1 MDIERSAQTDPGM
14 SLTRRAALSCAAG
27 FAATAGAARAQPPVT
42 HVPEV
47 TPPPPAAP
55 AAAATADSATPP
67 EAPEDPFTLPA
78 SAASGFR
85 FSVPVMVDGRGPFPF
100 VVDTGADHT
109 TLSTELADALALP
122 RGRNV
127 RLHSITGE
135 SIVPT
140 ARVDR
145 LEVGSRSISD
155 VSLALLSRAGLGAPG
170 LLGLDAVA
178 DQRVTLDFKRREM
191 TVRRSKGFP
200 FDPRAIVV
208 QAAARRSGQLL
219 LVDTT
224 VRSEPVFVILD
235 TGAEVTVANTAL
247 RDLETRRRRRVVK
260 LEQIDVIS
268 VTGESTSGFVDR
280 IAEITLERVKMRGA
294 PVTWADLHV
303 FQRFG
308 VADQPAVL
316 LGMDV
321 MRAFDRVEIDFGR
334 REIGFVLPPG
344 PATDTGDSFAFP
356 R

>member
-1 MDIERSAQTDPGM
+1 M
-14 SLTRRAALSCAAG
+14 SLTRRAALSAAAVLG
-27 FAATAGAARAQPPVT
+27 VSGRAAWAQPPVS

-47 TPPPPAAP
+47 VPPGAP
-55 AAAATADSATPP
+55 AADPNAAATPP
-67 EAPEDPFTLPA
+67 PEDPFTLPA
-78 SAASGFR
+78 TAASGFR
-85 FSVPVMVDGRGPFPF
+85 FSVPVTIGGRGPFPF

-109 TLSTELADALALP
+109 TLSTELADALGLP
-122 RGRNV
+122 RGHDV

-145 LEVGSRSISD
+145 LEVGSRFIAG
-155 VSLALLSRAGLGAPG
+155 VSLALLPRAGLGAPG

-200 FDPRAIVV
+200 FDPSAIVV
-208 QAAARRSGQLL
+208 HAAARRSGQLL

-224 VRSEPVFVILD
+224 IRDEPIFVILD
-235 TGAEVTVANTAL
+235 TGAEVTVGNTAL
-247 RDLETRRRRRVVK
+247 RELETRRRRRVVA
-260 LEQIDVIS
+260 LEAVDVVS
-268 VTGESTSGFVDR
+268 VTGEHQGGFIDR
-280 IAEITLERVKMRGA
+280 IAEITLEKVIMRGA
-294 PVTWADLHV
+294 PVAWSDLHV

-308 VADQPAVL
+308 VSNQPAVL

-334 REIGFVLPPG
+334 REIGFVLPPRS
-344 PATDTGDSFAFP
+344 ADSTTGDSYSFSHGSLFNP
-356 R
+356 